1 MKYFL
6 RFLLPNMF
14 VINLDSLFEHYDT
27 VNVMFY
33 FVQRCETQKYGS
45 NNNKFQSVESKNKN
59 L

>member
-14 VINLDSLFEHYDT
+14 VINLDSLFGHYDI
-27 VNVMFY
+27 VNVM
-33 FVQRCETQKYGS
+33 
-45 NNNKFQSVESKNKN
+45 